1 MRRMIPARLLLAAS
15 LLLCA
20 SVRIQADPVAAPQP
34 NRPSSGLPLK
44 ENSVRFAAIGDSG
57 SGDKAAYETAAQ
69 LERFQHST
77 NFTFVITLGDN
88 LLGGSSSPGD
98 YEKKFYRPYKQL
110 LDDGVKF
117 YATLGNHDN
126 PNESTY
132 GPFNMTARRYYTFVQ
147 GEVEFFVL
155 DSNYMNRV
163 QLEWLRT
170 ELEKST
176 SHWKIA
182 YFHHPIYSSARRHGS
197 DTDLRT
203 VLEPLFR
210 KYGVNVVL
218 GGHDHV
224 YERMVPQHGILYFVM
239 GSSGMLRSGDLEN
252 DALKAAGFDSN
263 QCFLLMEIAGDEL
276 YYQAISRTGQTVDA
290 GVFRR
295 PTPESNGA
303 AMPPG
308 TGSSVSNQM
317 K

>member
-20 SVRIQADPVAAPQP
+20 SVRIQADPGAAPQP
-34 NRPSSGLPLK
+34 NRPSPGLPLK
-44 ENSVRFAAIGDSG
+44 ENSVRFAVIGDSG
-57 SGDKAAYETAAQ
+57 SGDKDAYETAAQ

-77 NFTFVITLGDN
+77 NFSFVITLGDN
-88 LLGGSSSPGD
+88 LLGGSSSPSD

-110 LDDGVKF
+110 LDAGVKF

-126 PNESTY
+126 PNESAY

-147 GEVEFFVL
+147 GEVEFFAL
-155 DSNYMNRV
+155 DSNYMNRI

-176 SHWKIA
+176 SRWKIA
-182 YFHHPIYSSARRHGS
+182 YFHHPIYSSAKRHGS

-210 KYGVNVVL
+210 KYAVNVAM

-224 YERMVPQHGILYFVM
+224 YERVVPQNGVLYFVM
-239 GSSGMLRSGDLEN
+239 GSSGMLRSGDLQN

-263 QCFLLMEIAGDEL
+263 QCFLLIEIAGDEL
-276 YYQAISRTGQTVDA
+276 YYQAISRTGQTVDS

-295 PTPESNGA
+295 PTSNGSTTPA
-303 AMPPG
+303 AMAG
-308 TGSSVSNQM
+308 GGGRM